1 MITDQQVRRL
11 RRLDLCGLS
20 KERVADKAGM
30 DAKTARKYRRLGKLP
45 SEVRRMERDYRTR
58 NDPFVEVWP
67 QLETQLQLNPGL
79 EAKTLFADL
88 QRRFPG
94 RFADGQVRTLQR
106 RIKQWRALSGPAKE
120 VFFAQVHQP
129 GRLCASDF
137 THCSELRVT
146 IAGTPFDHLIY
157 HFVLTYSNW
166 ETGTICFAESY
177 ESLSEGLQN
186 ALWELGGVPTVH
198 RTDRLTAAIPP
209 GTEGSASFTQ
219 RYQALLRHYGLSGQ
233 AIQAGHANENGDVEQ
248 SHRQFKRALDQA
260 LLLRGGRDFASRE
273 EYAAFVH
280 RLFAQNN
287 SGRRQRLAEELPLLH
302 PLPSRR
308 LESCQRVWVRVD
320 RGSTIHVR
328 GNTYSVSSRLI
339 GERVEARLYAERVE
353 VWYGQR
359 LLESLPRLRGRGKH
373 KIEYRHVIDWLV
385 RKPGAFADYR
395 YRQELFPSSRFRWA
409 YDVLVE
415 RCPGRAV
422 REYLAILH
430 LAARF
435 SESGVEAALLGLL
448 SSGSTPSVSAVEEV
462 LHRSD
467 KMMSPTE
474 VTVAAVDLASYDAL
488 LTGKEAENGDGQRGC
503 CGDADGL
510 LERVAPAGVPF
521 ELRGV
526 GASGSA
532 GGVELRAVP
541 VGIVAS
547 GVPRASSASDGAS
560 ASGVASAVGEEL
572 DGVGVEACAGESGAA
587 DAFVGGG
594 FVCGSAGERT
604 GIRSSGVRE
613 DSFAVCVGPGVGA
626 VGSSGAVL
634 VDGPSG
640 SGVAVGQAGLEVEP
654 GVKASVVLRGIDP
667 GRSGLCATESGGDG
681 GVVRVVVGA
690 LRAGQCAADEQLAVF
705 RLGVDLQG
713 RDDDSGGN
721 RPPGAS
727 LRDSGVEH
735 PQLSSGTGEE
745 GEASGFVGD
754 A

>member
-1 MITDQQVRRL
+1 MVTDQQVRRL
-11 RRLDLCGLS
+11 RRLDLRGWS

-58 NDPFVEVWP
+58 NDPFAEVWP

-88 QRRFPG
+88 QHRFPG
-94 RFADGQVRTLQR
+94 RFADGQLRTLQR
-106 RIKQWRALSGPAKE
+106 HIKQWRALSGPAKE
-120 VFFAQVHQP
+120 VFFAQVHHP

-186 ALWELGGVPTVH
+186 ALWELGGVPRMH

-219 RYQALLRHYGLSGQ
+219 RYQALLRHYGLTGQ
-233 AIQAGHANENGDVEQ
+233 AIQAAHANENGDVEQ

-260 LLLRGGRDFASRE
+260 LMLRGSRDFDSRVQYE
-273 EYAAFVH
+273 AFLRRQFEQVN
-280 RLFAQNN
+280 A
-287 SGRRQRLAEELPLLH
+287 GRRTRLEEELPLLS
-302 PLPSRR
+302 PLPAHR
-308 LESCQRVWVRVD
+308 LESCQRLCVRVD

-328 GNTYSVSSRLI
+328 GNTYSVASRLI

-395 YRQELFPSSRFRWA
+395 YRQEMFPSSRFRWA

-430 LAARF
+430 LAARR
-435 SESGVEAALLGLL
+435 SQSGVEAALTQLL
-448 SSGSTPSVSAVEEV
+448 ESGRLPSVSAVEEEWN
-462 LHRSD
+462 RSD
-467 KMMSPTE
+467 KTMSPAL

-488 LTGKEAENGDGQRGC
+488 LTSKEADDGEWRCAGES
-503 CGDADGL
+503 DGV
-510 LERVAPAGVPF
+510 LERVALAGVSVG
-521 ELRGV
+521 LRGV
-526 GASGSA
+526 GASGVA
-532 GGVELRAVP
+532 GDDELRAVP
-541 VGIVAS
+541 FGIVTA
-547 GVPRASSASDGAS
+547 
-560 ASGVASAVGEEL
+560 
-572 DGVGVEACAGESGAA
+572 
-587 DAFVGGG
+587 
-594 FVCGSAGERT
+594 
-604 GIRSSGVRE
+604 
-613 DSFAVCVGPGVGA
+613 
-626 VGSSGAVL
+626 
-634 VDGPSG
+634 
-640 SGVAVGQAGLEVEP
+640 
-654 GVKASVVLRGIDP
+654 
-667 GRSGLCATESGGDG
+667 
-681 GVVRVVVGA
+681 
-690 LRAGQCAADEQLAVF
+690 
-705 RLGVDLQG
+705 
-713 RDDDSGGN
+713 
-721 RPPGAS
+721 
-727 LRDSGVEH
+727 
-735 PQLSSGTGEE
+735 
-745 GEASGFVGD
+745 
-754 A
+754 